1 MRQSE
6 NVLYWSPVKNVEWKI
21 KDDPH
26 TAVLCT
32 SNSLRHTVPHDY
44 IMDQLNV
51 AKDFVSR
58 SYCVSQKELTTS
70 NQIIGMYN

>member
-1 MRQSE
+1 MSLLMRQSE

-58 SYCVSQKELTTS
+58 SYCVSQKNLRLQTKL
-70 NQIIGMYN
+70 